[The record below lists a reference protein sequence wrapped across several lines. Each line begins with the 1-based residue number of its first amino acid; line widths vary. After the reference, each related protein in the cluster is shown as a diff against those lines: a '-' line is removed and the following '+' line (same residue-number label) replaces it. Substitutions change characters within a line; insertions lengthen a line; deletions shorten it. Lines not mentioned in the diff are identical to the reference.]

1 LAGSSAGVSDR
12 TASRQQRDREA
23 NEQRGAPPGGQPT
36 MGKII
41 GIDLGTTNSVVAVM
55 EGKEPKVIVNEEG
68 DRITP
73 SVVAID
79 EQGEI
84 LVGQIAK
91 RQAITNPEG
100 TIFSAKRF
108 IGRRFDEIK
117 GDDLKRIPFKVSRR
131 ANGDVALTARSKEMS
146 PAEVS
151 AHVLRKL
158 KRAAENYLGEEVK
171 EAVITVP
178 AYFNDSQRQATKDAG
193 RIAGLDVKR
202 IVNEPT
208 AAALAYGLDKKGDE
222 VIAVYDFG
230 GGTFDIS
237 ILEVSDNVVQVISTN
252 GDTQLGGDD
261 VDNRVIDYLVAE
273 FKKDQGID
281 VSNDKMVMQ
290 RLKDAAEKAKI
301 ELSSKLETTINLPFL
316 TADASGPKHMNIR
329 LTRAKFEQMIDEL
342 VQRTLEPCKKAL
354 ADASKTAADIHE
366 VVLVGG
372 STRIPVVQ
380 EAVKKF
386 FGKEPHKGVNPD
398 EVVAIGAAVQAGVL
412 SGDVKDM
419 VLLDVTPLSLGV
431 ETLGGVMTTLIER
444 NTTIPTRREEV
455 FSTAE
460 DNQNKVEIH
469 VLQGERAE
477 ARLNRTLGR
486 FHLEGIMPA
495 PRGVP
500 KVKVIFDID
509 ANGILSVTARDEAT
523 SKDQKITITANSG
536 LSETE
541 IQKMVEEAKKHEEE
555 DKARREEVEVRNRA
569 DQLCYQ
575 VEKTLDETKDK
586 LQPEKVGAIREQI
599 AKLRGSIEK
608 QDKDAIKSGTEALEK
623 LMHEIA
629 QAAYQSA
636 GAPPAGGAPGGDG
649 GAAPGAKPAGEPGKK
664 KQDDVIDAEYE
675 EGGN

>member
-1 LAGSSAGVSDR
+1 
-12 TASRQQRDREA
+12 
-23 NEQRGAPPGGQPT
+23 

-41 GIDLGTTNSVVAVM
+41 GIDLGTTNSVVAIM

-73 SVVAID
+73 SVVAFD

-108 IGRRFDEIK
+108 IGRRYDELDQK
-117 GDDLKRIPFKVSRR
+117 DLKRVPFTVMRR
-131 ANGDVALTARSKEMS
+131 GNGDVGLSARGKDMS

-158 KRAAENYLGEEVK
+158 KRAAENYLGEEVT

-208 AAALAYGLDKKGDE
+208 AAALAYGLDKKSDE
-222 VIAVYDFG
+222 VIVVYDFG
-230 GGTFDIS
+230 GGTFDVS
-237 ILEVSDNVVQVISTN
+237 VLEVSDNVVQVISTN

-261 VDNRVIDYLVAE
+261 VDNRVIDYLAAE

-281 VSNDKMVMQ
+281 VTNDKMVMQ

-329 LTRAKFEQMIDEL
+329 LTRAKFEQMIEDL
-342 VQRTLEPCKKAL
+342 VQRTLEPTKKAL
-354 ADASKTAADIHE
+354 ADANKRPSDIQE

-372 STRIPVVQ
+372 STRIPAVQ

-386 FGKEPHKGVNPD
+386 FDKEPHKGVNPD

-412 SGDVKDM
+412 SGEVKDM

-460 DNQNKVEIH
+460 DNQSKVEIH

-477 ARLNRTLGR
+477 ARLNRTVGR
-486 FHLEGIMPA
+486 FHLEGIMAA

-500 KVKVIFDID
+500 KVKVTFDID
-509 ANGILSVTARDEAT
+509 ANGVLSVTARDEAT
-523 SKDQKITITANSG
+523 GKDQKITITANSG
-536 LSETE
+536 LSESE
-541 IQKMVEEAKKHEEE
+541 IQKMVDEAKQHEED
-555 DKARREEVEVRNRA
+555 DKARREEVEYRNRA

-575 VEKTLDETKDK
+575 VEKTLDESKDK
-586 LQPEKVGAIREQI
+586 LPADKVSVIKEQI
-599 AKLRGSIEK
+599 VRLRAAIDK
-608 QDKDAIKSGTEALEK
+608 QDKDGIRSGTEALEK
-623 LMHEIA
+623 QMHEMA
-629 QAAYQSA
+629 QTAYQAAGPSNDKR
-636 GAPPAGGAPGGDG
+636 GGGGGAEPPSG
-649 GAAPGAKPAGEPGKK
+649 GAKKPAA
-664 KQDDVIDAEYE
+664 DDVIDAEYE
-675 EGGN
+675 EGN

>member
-1 LAGSSAGVSDR
+1 MA
-12 TASRQQRDREA
+12 
-23 NEQRGAPPGGQPT
+23 
-36 MGKII
+36 KII
-41 GIDLGTTNSVVAVM
+41 GIDLGTTNSVVAIM

-73 SVVAID
+73 SVVAWD
-79 EQGEI
+79 EQGEV

-100 TIFSAKRF
+100 TIYSAKRF
-108 IGRRFDEIK
+108 IGRRFDETREE
-117 GDDLKRIPFKVSRR
+117 DRKRVPFNVTRR
-131 ANGDVALTARSKEMS
+131 GNGDTAFSINDKEIT
-146 PAEVS
+146 PQEVS

-193 RIAGLDVKR
+193 KIAGLDVKR

-208 AAALAYGLDKKGDE
+208 AAALAYGLDKKNEE

-252 GDTQLGGDD
+252 GDTTLGGDD
-261 VDNRVIDYLVAE
+261 IDDRVIDYLVAE

-281 VSNDKMVMQ
+281 VRNDKMVIQ

-316 TADASGPKHMNIR
+316 TADASGPKHLNIKIS
-329 LTRAKFEQMIDEL
+329 RAKLESMIDDL
-342 VQRTLEPCKKAL
+342 VQRTLEPTRKAL
-354 ADASKTAADIHE
+354 ADANKKPADIHE

-372 STRIPVVQ
+372 STRIPAVQ

-431 ETLGGVMTTLIER
+431 ETLGGVMTVLIPR
-444 NTTIPTRREEV
+444 NTTIPSRREEI

-460 DNQNKVEIH
+460 DQQNKVEIH

-477 ARLNRTLGR
+477 ARNNRTLGR

-500 KVKVIFDID
+500 KIKVTFDID

-523 SKDQKITITANSG
+523 SKDQKITITSNSG
-536 LSETE
+536 LSDTEISRMVDEGKQHETE
-541 IQKMVEEAKKHEEE
+541 DKTRRDQIEA
-555 DKARREEVEVRNRA
+555 RNRA

-575 VEKTLDETKDK
+575 VEKALDDAKDK
-586 LQPEKVGAIREQI
+586 IPADKAAVARQAII
-599 AKLRGSIEK
+599 DLRAAIDK
-608 QDKDAIKSGTEALEK
+608 QDSDAIASGTQKLEQ
-623 LMHEIA
+623 LMGEIA
-629 QAAYQSA
+629 TKAYAEA
-636 GAPPAGGAPGGDG
+636 GGQPGAPGAGGGAGGG
-649 GAAPGAKPAGEPGKK
+649 GAAPSGGAGGPAPKGG
-664 KQDDVIDAEYE
+664 KQDDVIDAEFE
-675 EGGN
+675 EGN